1 MEFHMINIIYAAL
14 SIRAQTEKTTFSC
27 KDDCTMTRNT
37 RCWTY
42 SARDFEIPL
51 CHIPP
56 LRSFLKTVEV
66 QKFVFARKYYCNYDS
81 SQMVHNFYYS
91 NLLTLLNPCAKRVYK
106 TYSKTG
112 INTWLQNAFKSGYQ
126 IYLEMKMQSWTFCI

>member
-1 MEFHMINIIYAAL
+1 MDFHMINIMY
-14 SIRAQTEKTTFSC
+14 AQTEKKTFSC
-27 KDDCTMTRNT
+27 KYECTLTKHTR
-37 RCWTY
+37 RWTY

-106 TYSKTG
+106 TYSKKCIQTG